1 MVCLASISRL
11 AMVRRMESSGTSSY
25 GVSVYSA
32 LTCAALAP
40 VASAG
45 AAGAARSTSLAT
57 TRPCGPE
64 PVTRDKSMPRSE
76 AKRRASGVVNA
87 PPGSFAGTKL
97 RSGVRTSR
105 KGSSGV
111 VRGVGAACIAAT
123 GAAAARGGRA
133 FAGAAAGEA
142 LGEVPAPEITA
153 TTAPTLATSPTP
165 NLISLSVPALVAGT
179 SIEVLSVSISNRLS
193 PGFTASPADLN
204 HFTILPSATVSPS
217 CGIRTSTLV
226 PCSARRVLP
235 RHRHILR
242 LEKFFHAFRRA
253 FAAKAGLLGAAER
266 RRRIGDDTPVQ
277 ADHAEVEL
285 LGHAQAAAEVFRVEI
300 GDQTVFSV
308 VGALDRLVL
317 GLEALNRSDGPE
329 NFIVQHLGIVGDIG
343 EHGGG
348 IEETGADWRLA
359 AGQHLGALLDCI
371 GDQLDH
377 LVAAFFVNQRSEID
391 AVVEAV
397 AHLQRLHLV
406 GEFFRKLVVHL

>member
-1 MVCLASISRL
+1 MPA
-11 AMVRRMESSGTSSY
+11 
-25 GVSVYSA
+25 YSA
-32 LTCAALAP
+32 LTCAAP

-45 AAGAARSTSLAT
+45 AAGAAFSMSLAT
-57 TRPCGPE
+57 MRPCGPE

-87 PPGSFAGTKL
+87 PPGSFAGPKL

-111 VRGVGAACIAAT
+111 VRGVGVACIAAT
-123 GAAAARGGRA
+123 GAAAARGGGA

-242 LEKFFHAFRRA
+242 LEKFHHALVRA
-253 FAAKAGLLGAAER
+253 FAAEAGLLGAAER
-266 RRRIGDDTPVQ
+266 RRRIGDKAAVQ
-277 ADHAEVEL
+277 ADHAEIEL
-285 LGHAQAAAEVFRVEI
+285 FRNAHAAAQVLGEQIGHKAVF
-300 GDQTVFSV
+300 GV
-308 VGALDRLVL
+308 VGALDRFVL
-317 GLEALNRSDGPE
+317 GLEALNRANDTE
-329 NFIVQHLGIVGDIG
+329 Y
-343 EHGGG
+343 
-348 IEETGADWRLA
+348 
-359 AGQHLGALLDCI
+359 
-371 GDQLDH
+371 
-377 LVAAFFVNQRSEID
+377 
-391 AVVEAV
+391 
-397 AHLQRLHLV
+397 
-406 GEFFRKLVVHL
+406 

>member
-1 MVCLASISRL
+1 MPA
-11 AMVRRMESSGTSSY
+11 
-25 GVSVYSA
+25 YSA

-40 VASAG
+40 AAQAMATG
-45 AAGAARSTSLAT
+45 AAFSTSLAT
-57 TRPCGPE
+57 MRPCGPV

-76 AKRRASGVVNA
+76 AKRRASGVVKA
-87 PPGSFAGTKL
+87 PPGSFAGPKL

-105 KGSSGV
+105 KGSSGM
-111 VRGVGAACIAAT
+111 VRGIGVACDIAT
-123 GAAAARGGRA
+123 GAAAR
-133 FAGAAAGEA
+133 AGAAAGFIAAAGA
-142 LGEVPAPEITA
+142 LAGKPAPEITA
-153 TTAPTLATSPTP
+153 TTAPTLATSPTWKR
-165 NLISLSVPALVAGT
+165 ISLSVPALVAGT

-217 CGIRTSTLV
+217 CGIRTSTLF

-277 ADHAEVEL
+277 ADHTEVEL

-300 GDQTVFSV
+300 GDQTVFGII
-308 VGALDRLVL
+308 GALDRLVL

-348 IEETGADWRLA
+348 IEE
-359 AGQHLGALLDCI
+359 
-371 GDQLDH
+371 
-377 LVAAFFVNQRSEID
+377 
-391 AVVEAV
+391 
-397 AHLQRLHLV
+397 
-406 GEFFRKLVVHL
+406 